1 MSEEIHRPASSPD
14 QFDLLQEAEDA
25 QSASAGISET
35 EALLLEKLR
44 NGDEEVFVSL
54 IQRYHSPMLRL
65 AMIYL
70 PNRSLAEEV
79 VQETWLGILQ
89 GLKKFEGRSSLKTWM
104 FRILLNIVKTR
115 VQREG
120 RSIPFSS
127 MSTLASDSSDEPEV
141 DPDWFLPP
149 GSPMVPGRGLW
160 VSLPHNWSDIPEERL
175 LSQET
180 RACIHA
186 AINTLAPQQRQVIIQ
201 RDIAGWTAQEVCDF
215 LSISEG
221 NQRVLL
227 HRARSHVRRALE
239 DYLDGG
245 KQI

>member
-1 MSEEIHRPASSPD
+1 MSEEIHRPAFSLD
-14 QFDLLQEAEDA
+14 QFDMQQEAEDA
-25 QSASAGISET
+25 QLASAGISET
-35 EALLLEKLR
+35 DVLLLEKLR
-44 NGDEEVFVSL
+44 SGDEEAFVSL
-54 IQRYHSPMLRL
+54 IKRYHTPMLRL
-65 AMIYL
+65 AMISI
-70 PNRSLAEEV
+70 PDRSLAEEV
-79 VQETWLGILQ
+79 VQETWLGVLQ
-89 GLKKFEGRSSLKTWM
+89 GLKKFEERSSLKTWM

-127 MSTLASDSSDEPEV
+127 LSKFASESSEPEV
-141 DPDWFLPP
+141 DPDWFLPS

-160 VSLPHNWSDIPEERL
+160 VSLPHNWNDIPEERL

-180 RACIHA
+180 RACIQA
-186 AINTLAPQQRQVIIQ
+186 AINTLPPQQRQVIIL
-201 RDIAGWTAQEVCDF
+201 RDIAGWATQEVCDF
-215 LSISEG
+215 LSITDG

-227 HRARSHVRRALE
+227 HRARSHVRRAVE

>member
-1 MSEEIHRPASSPD
+1 MSEEMHHPASSLD
-14 QFDLLQEAEDA
+14 HSDLHQGAGDA
-25 QSASAGISET
+25 QLAGAGIPET
-35 EALLLEKLR
+35 EVLLLEKLR
-44 NGDEEVFVSL
+44 NGDEAVFVSL
-54 IQRYHSPMLRL
+54 IGRYHTPMLRL
-65 AMIYL
+65 AMISL
-70 PNRSLAEEV
+70 PDRSLAEEV
-79 VQETWLGILQ
+79 VQETWLAVLQ
-89 GLKKFEGRSSLKTWM
+89 GLKKFEGRSSLKTWI

-127 MSTLASDSSDEPEV
+127 LSTFADESSDEPEV
-141 DPDWFLPP
+141 DPDWFLPS

-160 VSLPHNWSDIPEERL
+160 VSLPHNWSDVPEERL

-180 RACIHA
+180 RACVQA
-186 AINTLAPQQRQVIIQ
+186 AINTLAPQQRQVIVL
-201 RDIAGWTAQEVCDF
+201 RDIAAWTAQEVCDF

-227 HRARSHVRRALE
+227 HRARSHVRRAME

>member
-1 MSEEIHRPASSPD
+1 MSEEIHRPASFLD
-14 QFDLLQEAEDA
+14 QFEMRPTAGDDQLAG
-25 QSASAGISET
+25 AGISEK

-44 NGDEEVFVSL
+44 NGDEEAFVSL
-54 IQRYHSPMLRL
+54 IQRYHASMLRL
-65 AMIYL
+65 AMISL
-70 PNRSLAEEV
+70 PDRSLAEEV
-79 VQETWLGILQ
+79 VQETWLGVLQ
-89 GLKKFEGRSSLKTWM
+89 GLKKFEGRSSLKTWIS
-104 FRILLNIVKTR
+104 RILFNTLKTR

-120 RSIPFSS
+120 RSVPFSS
-127 MSTLASDSSDEPEV
+127 LSTLAGNASEAEV

-160 VSLPHNWSDIPEERL
+160 VSLPQNWNDIPEERL

-180 RACIHA
+180 RACIET
-186 AINTLAPQQRQVIIQ
+186 AINALPPQQRQVIIL
-201 RDIAGWTAQEVCDF
+201 RDISGWTTQEVCEF
-215 LSISEG
+215 LSVTEG

-227 HRARSHVRRALE
+227 HRARSHVRRAVE

>member
-1 MSEEIHRPASSPD
+1 MSEEIHLPASSPD
-14 QFDLLQEAEDA
+14 QFDALQEAEDA
-25 QSASAGISET
+25 HPTNAGISET

-44 NGDEEVFVSL
+44 NGDEAVFVSL
-54 IQRYHSPMLRL
+54 IQRYHSPLLRL

-79 VQETWLGILQ
+79 VQETWLAVLQ
-89 GLKKFEGRSSLKTWM
+89 GLKKFEGRSSLKTWI

-115 VQREG
+115 AQREG
-120 RSIPFSS
+120 RSVPFSS
-127 MSTLASDSSDEPEV
+127 LSTFASEASDESEV

-149 GSPMVPGRGLW
+149 GSPTVPGRGLW
-160 VSLPHNWSDIPEERL
+160 VSLPHNWSDISEERL
-175 LSQET
+175 LSLET
-180 RACIHA
+180 RACIQA
-186 AINTLAPQQRQVIIQ
+186 AINTLASQQRYVVIL

-227 HRARSHVRRALE
+227 HRARSHVRRAFE
-239 DYLDGG
+239 DYLDEG

>member
-1 MSEEIHRPASSPD
+1 MSEEIHLPASSPD
-14 QFDLLQEAEDA
+14 QFDPLQEAEDA
-25 QSASAGISET
+25 QPTSAGISEA
-35 EALLLEKLR
+35 EALLLEQLR
-44 NGDEEVFVSL
+44 NGDEAVFVSL

-65 AMIYL
+65 AMMYL
-70 PNRSLAEEV
+70 PDRSLAEEV
-79 VQETWLGILQ
+79 VQETWLAVLQ
-89 GLKKFEGRSSLKTWM
+89 GLKKFKGRSSLKTWI

-115 VQREG
+115 AQREG
-120 RSIPFSS
+120 RSVPFSS
-127 MSTLASDSSDEPEV
+127 LSMFASGSSDEPEV

-160 VSLPHNWSDIPEERL
+160 VSLPHNWSDIPEARL

-180 RACIHA
+180 RAYIHE
-186 AINTLAPQQRQVIIQ
+186 AINTLAPQQRSVIIL
-201 RDIAGWTAQEVCDF
+201 RDLAGWAAQEVCDF

-245 KQI
+245 KQR

>member
-1 MSEEIHRPASSPD
+1 MSEEIHLPASSPD
-14 QFDLLQEAEDA
+14 QFDPLQEAEDA
-25 QSASAGISET
+25 QTTNTGISGKEVV
-35 EALLLEKLR
+35 LLEKLR
-44 NGDEEVFVSL
+44 NGDEAVFVSL

-65 AMIYL
+65 AIIYL
-70 PNRSLAEEV
+70 PDRFLAEEV
-79 VQETWLGILQ
+79 VQETWLAVLQ
-89 GLKKFEGRSSLKTWM
+89 GLKKFEGRSSLKTWI

-115 VQREG
+115 GQREG
-120 RSIPFSS
+120 RSVPFSS
-127 MSTLASDSSDEPEV
+127 LSSFASESSDESEV

-186 AINTLAPQQRQVIIQ
+186 AINMLAPQQRYVIIL

-245 KQI
+245 KQR